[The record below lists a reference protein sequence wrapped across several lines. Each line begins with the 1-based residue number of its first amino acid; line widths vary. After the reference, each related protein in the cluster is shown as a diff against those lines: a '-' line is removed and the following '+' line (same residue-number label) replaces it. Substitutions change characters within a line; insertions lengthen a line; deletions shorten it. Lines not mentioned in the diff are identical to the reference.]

1 MDSIQAAYQAKQGLQ
16 EAESFTATSKDS
28 GKTTVFKSKS
38 NRDAAIKAGTH
49 EKAAKGGDSPPAGN
63 DTSKADK
70 PNMFS
75 KDTGYDAGG
84 EAKEEPLNVTD
95 DFIDSLKSQYK
106 NVSKQTPEQ
115 EKELETTLDKL
126 DKKQLKKLA
135 FSDINVVSDIASKKW
150 YKLSYPS
157 DDEPK
162 KDKSEPSTSDSI
174 DNAYDAKDFKST
186 VKSLKG
192 KVSDEDYNEIKDNLK
207 ALANL
212 QYDLGDIDRDE
223 DNEEWGMQKDTIDV
237 EVDDLKGLIT
247 KAIDNQVD
255 KNGVPLKAIDKDLDN
270 SFDEPTKIP
279 SKYDDSSFWKDDE
292 KNDSTGIDHYDGDSG
307 EFYDDDD
314 DDEYGGGSTEAT
326 KQTAERLDKI
336 DKALDYELNLSRS
349 GFSMDRSSSGGSG
362 GFEGPLTI
370 SHENADFDNP
380 ENSAQL
386 SIGSGENNGKFTIGF
401 TDLDG
406 QPLFDGDYSL
416 TDDDFE
422 PQDTHKMAK
431 AIMKMPEVDKLL
443 KGELSPEEFKPI
455 YAKLKSKFNKSS
467 KNEGKSSLVE
477 GKSYKDRFKY
487 LANIK

>member
-1 MDSIQAAYQAKQGLQ
+1 MIKLKSLLNESSPGFQNRQVGDPLPTLDSIQAAYQAKQGLQ

-84 EAKEEPLNVTD
+84 EP
-95 DFIDSLKSQYK
+95 
-106 NVSKQTPEQ
+106 
-115 EKELETTLDKL
+115 
-126 DKKQLKKLA
+126 
-135 FSDINVVSDIASKKW
+135 
-150 YKLSYPS
+150 
-157 DDEPK
+157 
-162 KDKSEPSTSDSI
+162 KSEPT
-174 DNAYDAKDFKST
+174 KS
-186 VKSLKG
+186 
-192 KVSDEDYNEIKDNLK
+192 E
-207 ALANL
+207 
-212 QYDLGDIDRDE
+212 
-223 DNEEWGMQKDTIDV
+223 
-237 EVDDLKGLIT
+237 
-247 KAIDNQVD
+247 
-255 KNGVPLKAIDKDLDN
+255 
-270 SFDEPTKIP
+270 P
-279 SKYDDSSFWKDDE
+279 SKYDDASFWKDDE

-307 EFYDDDD
+307 EFYDDDDDDDD